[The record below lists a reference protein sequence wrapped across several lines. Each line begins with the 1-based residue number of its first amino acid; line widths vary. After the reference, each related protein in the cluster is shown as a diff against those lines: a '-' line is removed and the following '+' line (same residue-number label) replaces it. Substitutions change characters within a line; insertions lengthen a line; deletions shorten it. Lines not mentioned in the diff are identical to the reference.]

1 MIEDCFFE
9 STAHYASGMA
19 AMSFCMWAVM
29 LYKWRRRNRMTFL
42 LFLSVAYIAISFLK
56 DAIFLLPMQIFS
68 DEYFVEDLVSIFDLM
83 FIPITSAFFI
93 EATRPGTVTN
103 RRLAAS
109 CLPFAALFLLYGV
122 LRASWVLT
130 ATFAISALVGIF
142 TLVAVPINVVRYN
155 KYLSDNYSYTK
166 NIGVGWCLGCSIGL
180 FLLLLFYEVCFYRPT
195 WFTETLYDTC
205 FVVIWNIMCLK
216 NSKHRVVADMM
227 AFKGSANEED
237 EASEPEDEEETAT
250 PMQTEE
256 SAAPIS
262 TDAAALPSADD
273 DSSISADDG
282 SLIYDADGSQPDT
295 ASSAPLP
302 ADDVQTEP
310 AAPAKNR
317 TKDKDKE
324 QDKEQKWIAAIAS
337 ELERC
342 METDKIY
349 LNSRLTLN
357 DLATAVGTNKT
368 YISKYI
374 NSQGSTFYD
383 FINKYRIDEACR
395 LIDQMATGDRLTMAD
410 VATLSG
416 FNSVSSFNRYFS
428 KVKGITP
435 TTYLRDSQE

>member
-1 MIEDCFFE
+1 MIEDAFFE

-56 DAIFLLPMQIFS
+56 DAMFLLPMQIFS
-68 DEYFVEDLVSIFDLM
+68 DEYFVEDLVSIFDLV

-122 LRASWVLT
+122 SRASWVLT
-130 ATFAISALVGIF
+130 TTFVLSVLVGLL

-166 NIGVGWCLGCSIGL
+166 NISVGWCLGCVIGL

-205 FVVIWNIMCLK
+205 FVVLWNIVCLK

-227 AFKGSANEED
+227 AFKGSAREDD
-237 EASEPEDEEETAT
+237 EASEHDDETAT
-250 PMQTEE
+250 TLQPEE
-256 SAAPIS
+256 SAATPSTDDAARLS
-262 TDAAALPSADD
+262 TDADAQPSTDDATRPSAD
-273 DSSISADDG
+273 
-282 SLIYDADGSQPDT
+282 T
-295 ASSAPLP
+295 AARPSTANGH
-302 ADDVQTEP
+302 TEP
-310 AAPAKNR
+310 SAPAKDNGR
-317 TKDKDKE
+317 
-324 QDKEQKWIAAIAS
+324 EQKRIALIAS

-342 METDKIY
+342 MEKDKMY

-368 YISKYI
+368 YISQYI
-374 NSQGSTFYD
+374 NSQGCTFYD

-395 LIDQMATGDRLTMAD
+395 LIDQTATGERLTMAD

-435 TTYLRDSQE
+435 TAYLRSVQ